1 MKGRNGMSSK
11 FGGKFSGLGRGLDSI
26 FVENTAPAGGGTTM
40 LRIADLEPRKN
51 QPRKVF
57 DKEALQQLA
66 DSIAAHGVI
75 QPVAVRESAGGF
87 YEIIAGER
95 RWRAAKMAG
104 LSEIP
109 AVILTADDQKTAE
122 LALIENIQREDL
134 NPIEEAKAY
143 EKLLVEYGLTQEKL
157 SQSVGKSRSS
167 IANAL
172 RLLELTPIAL
182 ELLAEGK
189 ISVGHAKVL
198 LGLEE
203 RENID
208 LVATDIAEKQWSV
221 RETEEVVKKLNRSA
235 GTEPVQP
242 EEEELPAVPKVDY
255 VAELENRVAT
265 RLGRKVKIM
274 GRGKTKRIELYFED
288 NEDLEEL
295 LMKVCGNDIFND
307 DI

>member
-1 MKGRNGMSSK
+1 MSNK
-11 FGGKFSGLGRGLDSI
+11 YGGKFSGLGRGLDSI
-26 FVENTAPAGGGTTM
+26 FVENTAPADKGVTM
-40 LRIADLEPRKN
+40 LRVADLEPRKN

-134 NPIEEAKAY
+134 NPIEEARAY
-143 EKLLVEYGLTQEKL
+143 EKLLTEYGLTQEKL

-172 RLLELTPIAL
+172 RLLDLTPGAL
-182 ELLAEGK
+182 ELLANGK

-198 LGLEE
+198 LGLENTE
-203 RENID
+203 MMD
-208 LVATDIAEKQWSV
+208 SVAEGIAANELSV
-221 RETEEVVKKLNRSA
+221 RETEAMVKKLNRS
-235 GTEPVQP
+235 GTDVSDEA
-242 EEEELPAVPKVDY
+242 EEELPIAPKVDY
-255 VAELENRVAT
+255 IAELEGRAST
-265 RLGRKVKIM
+265 RLGRRVKIT
-274 GRGKTKRIELYFED
+274 GKGKSRRIELYFEN
-288 NEDLEEL
+288 NEDMEEL
-295 LMKVCGNDIFND
+295 LMKVCGKDIFND

>member
-1 MKGRNGMSSK
+1 MSNK
-11 FGGKFSGLGRGLDSI
+11 FNGKFSGLGRGLDSI
-26 FVENTAPAGGGTTM
+26 FVENTAPTGSGVTM

-51 QPRKVF
+51 QPRKTF
-57 DKEALQQLA
+57 DKESLQQLA

-109 AVILTADDQKTAE
+109 AVVLTADDQKTAE

-143 EKLLVEYGLTQEKL
+143 DKLLTEFGLTQEKL

-167 IANAL
+167 IANSL
-172 RLLELTPIAL
+172 RLLELTDGAL
-182 ELLAEGK
+182 ALLSEGK

-198 LGLEE
+198 LSLDDRDAIDVVAEQVA
-203 RENID
+203 ENE
-208 LVATDIAEKQWSV
+208 LSV
-221 RETEEVVKKLNRSA
+221 RETEVVVKKMNHAAKL
-235 GTEPVQP
+235 QP
-242 EEEELPAVPKVDY
+242 AEEEEEEQPLLPKVDY
-255 VAELENRVAT
+255 VAELEKKASV
-265 RLGRKVKIM
+265 RLGRRVKIQ
-274 GRGKTKRIELYFED
+274 GKGKSKRIELYFED

-295 LMKVCGNDIFND
+295 LMKVCGKDIFSD
-307 DI
+307 EV

>member
-1 MKGRNGMSSK
+1 MSNK
-11 FGGKFSGLGRGLDSI
+11 FNGKFSGLGRGLDSI
-26 FVENTAPAGGGTTM
+26 FVENNAPTGGGVTM

-57 DKEALQQLA
+57 DREALQQLA

-109 AVILTADDQKTAE
+109 AVVLTADDQKTAE

-143 EKLLVEYGLTQEKL
+143 EKLLTEYGLTQEKL
-157 SQSVGKSRSS
+157 SLSVGKSRSS

-172 RLLELTPIAL
+172 RLLDLTEGAL
-182 ELLAEGK
+182 NLLSDGK

-198 LGLEE
+198 LGLEDRSQMDGAAE
-203 RENID
+203 QI
-208 LVATDIAEKQWSV
+208 VAHEMSV
-221 RETEEVVKKLNRSA
+221 RETEALVKKINKCSV
-235 GTEPVQP
+235 TEPV
-242 EEEELPAVPKVDY
+242 EEIEDVPAIPKVDY
-255 VAELENRVAT
+255 VAELENRVST
-265 RLGRKVKIM
+265 RLGRKVKIQ
-274 GRGKTKRIELYFED
+274 GKGKSKRIELYFED

-295 LMKVCGNDIFND
+295 IMKVCGKDIFND

>member
-1 MKGRNGMSSK
+1 M
-11 FGGKFSGLGRGLDSI
+11 
-26 FVENTAPAGGGTTM
+26 
-40 LRIADLEPRKN
+40 
-51 QPRKVF
+51 F

-109 AVILTADDQKTAE
+109 AVVLTADDQKTAE

-134 NPIEEAKAY
+134 NPIEEARAY
-143 EKLLVEYGLTQEKL
+143 EKLLTEYGLTQEKL

-172 RLLELTPIAL
+172 RLLELTPGAL
-182 ELLAEGK
+182 ELLANGK

-198 LGLEE
+198 LGLQETE
-203 RENID
+203 TMD
-208 LVATDIAEKQWSV
+208 SVAQGIVANELSV
-221 RETEEVVKKLNRSA
+221 RETEAMIKKLNRSA
-235 GTEPVQP
+235 TLTPPQSDED
-242 EEEELPAVPKVDY
+242 LPNIPKVDY
-255 VAELENRVAT
+255 VAELEGRAST
-265 RLGRKVKIM
+265 RLGRRVKIT
-274 GRGKTKRIELYFED
+274 GKGKSRRIELYFED

-295 LMKVCGNDIFND
+295 LMKVCGKDIFND

>member
-1 MKGRNGMSSK
+1 MSSK
-11 FGGKFSGLGRGLDSI
+11 FNGKFSGLGRGLDSI
-26 FVENTAPAGGGTTM
+26 FVENNAPAGGGVTM

-57 DKEALQQLA
+57 DRESLQQLA

-109 AVILTADDQKTAE
+109 AVVLTADDQKTAE

-143 EKLLVEYGLTQEKL
+143 EKLLTEYGLTQEKL
-157 SQSVGKSRSS
+157 SMSVGKSRSS

-172 RLLELTPIAL
+172 RLLDLTEGAL
-182 ELLAEGK
+182 NLLADGK

-198 LGLEE
+198 LGLEDRLE
-203 RENID
+203 ID
-208 LVATDIAEKQWSV
+208 DAAEQIVANELSV
-221 RETEEVVKKLNRSA
+221 RETEALVKKINKA
-235 GTEPVQP
+235 GDMPP
-242 EEEELPAVPKVDY
+242 ESVEEELPVVPKVDY
-255 VAELENRVAT
+255 VAELENRVST
-265 RLGRKVKIM
+265 RLGRKVKIH
-274 GRGKTKRIELYFED
+274 GKGKSKRIELYFED

-295 LMKVCGNDIFND
+295 IMKVCGKDIFND

>member
-1 MKGRNGMSSK
+1 MSSK
-11 FGGKFSGLGRGLDSI
+11 YGGKFSGLGRGLDSI
-26 FVENTAPAGGGTTM
+26 FVENTAPVGNGVTM
-40 LRIADLEPRKN
+40 LRITDLEPRKN

-57 DKEALQQLA
+57 DREALQQLA

-75 QPVAVRESAGGF
+75 QPVAVRESTGGF

-109 AVILTADDQKTAE
+109 AVVLTADDQKTAE

-143 EKLLVEYGLTQEKL
+143 EKLLTEYGLTQEKL

-167 IANAL
+167 IANSL
-172 RLLELTPIAL
+172 RILELTPEAL
-182 ELLAEGK
+182 DLLANGK

-198 LGLEE
+198 LGLED
-203 RENID
+203 RD
-208 LVATDIAEKQWSV
+208 SMDRVAQEIAENELSV
-221 RETEEVVKKLNRSA
+221 RETESIVKKLNRSV
-235 GTEPVQP
+235 TLTPP
-242 EEEELPAVPKVDY
+242 EVIDEELPALPKVDY
-255 VAELENRVAT
+255 VAELESRVST
-265 RLGRKVKIM
+265 RLGRRVKIM
-274 GRGKTKRIELYFED
+274 GKGKSKRIELYFED

-295 LMKVCGNDIFND
+295 LMKVCGKDIFND

>member
-1 MKGRNGMSSK
+1 MSNK

-26 FVENTAPAGGGTTM
+26 FVENTAPAGGGVTM

-167 IANAL
+167 IANSL
-172 RLLELTPIAL
+172 RLLELTPGAL
-182 ELLAEGK
+182 DLLAEGK

-198 LGLEE
+198 LGLEA
-203 RENID
+203 RENMD
-208 LVATDIAEKQWSV
+208 PVAADIAEKQWSV
-221 RETEEVVKKLNRSA
+221 RETEEVVKKLNRSS
-235 GTEPVQP
+235 TLVPS
-242 EEEELPAVPKVDY
+242 EEEEALPVVPKVDY

-274 GRGKTKRIELYFED
+274 GRGKTKRLELYFED

-295 LMKVCGNDIFND
+295 LMKMCGSDIFND

>member
-1 MKGRNGMSSK
+1 MSNK
-11 FGGKFSGLGRGLDSI
+11 FNGKFSGLGRGLDSI
-26 FVENTAPAGGGTTM
+26 FVENTAPSGSGVTM

-51 QPRKVF
+51 QPRKTF
-57 DKEALQQLA
+57 DKESLQQLA

-109 AVILTADDQKTAE
+109 AVVLTADDQKTAE

-134 NPIEEAKAY
+134 NPIEEAEAY
-143 EKLLVEYGLTQEKL
+143 EKLLCDFGMTQEKL

-172 RLLELTPIAL
+172 RLLELTDTAL
-182 ELLAEGK
+182 YLLGEGQ

-198 LGLEE
+198 LSLTE
-203 RENID
+203 RDKMDEVAQEVAENE
-208 LVATDIAEKQWSV
+208 LSV
-221 RETEEVVKKLNRSA
+221 RETEVLVKRYNKMQTLP
-235 GTEPVQP
+235 EEP
-242 EEEELPAVPKVDY
+242 EEETLPVVPRVDY
-255 VAELENRVAT
+255 VAELEKKVST
-265 RLGRKVKIM
+265 RLGRRVKIQ
-274 GRGKTKRIELYFED
+274 GKGKSKRIELYFED

-295 LMKVCGNDIFND
+295 LMKVCGKDIFSD
-307 DI
+307 EV

>member
-1 MKGRNGMSSK
+1 MSNK
-11 FGGKFSGLGRGLDSI
+11 FNGKFSGLGRGLDSI
-26 FVENTAPAGGGTTM
+26 FLENTAPAAGGVTM

-57 DKEALQQLA
+57 DREALQQLA

-109 AVILTADDQKTAE
+109 AVVLTADDQKTAE

-143 EKLLVEYGLTQEKL
+143 EKLLTEYGLTQEKL
-157 SQSVGKSRSS
+157 SLSVGKSRSS

-172 RLLELTPIAL
+172 RLLDLTEGAL
-182 ELLAEGK
+182 NLLADGK

-198 LGLEE
+198 LGLEDRSE
-203 RENID
+203 ID
-208 LVATDIAEKQWSV
+208 GAAEQIIAHELSV
-221 RETEEVVKKLNRSA
+221 RETEALVKKINKSQA
-235 GTEPVQP
+235 EEPTEEIEDIPVI
-242 EEEELPAVPKVDY
+242 PKVDY
-255 VAELENRVAT
+255 VAELENRVST
-265 RLGRKVKIM
+265 RLGRKVKIQ
-274 GRGKTKRIELYFED
+274 GKGKSKRIELYFED

-295 LMKVCGNDIFND
+295 IMKVCGKDIFND

>member
-1 MKGRNGMSSK
+1 MSGNK
-11 FGGKFSGLGRGLDSI
+11 FNGKFSGLGRGLDSI
-26 FVENTAPAGGGTTM
+26 FVENTAPASGGTTM

-57 DKEALQQLA
+57 DREALQQLA

-109 AVILTADDQKTAE
+109 AVILSADDQKTAE
-122 LALIENIQREDL
+122 LALIENLQREDL
-134 NPIEEAKAY
+134 NPIEEARAY
-143 EKLLVEYGLTQEKL
+143 EKLLSEYGLTQEKL

-172 RLLELTPIAL
+172 RLLDLTEGAL
-182 ELLAEGK
+182 KLLSEGK

-198 LGLEE
+198 LSLNDRDEMDGAAEE
-203 RENID
+203 
-208 LVATDIAEKQWSV
+208 IAAHELSV
-221 RETEEVVKKLNRSA
+221 RETEALVKKINKLA
-235 GTEPVQP
+235 DLPTEPATEIP
-242 EEEELPAVPKVDY
+242 ELPKVDY

-265 RLGRKVKIM
+265 RLGRRVKIH
-274 GRGKTKRIELYFED
+274 GKGKSKRIELYFED

-295 LMKVCGNDIFND
+295 LMKVCGKDIFSD
-307 DI
+307 EI

>member
-1 MKGRNGMSSK
+1 MSSK
-11 FGGKFSGLGRGLDSI
+11 FNGKFSGLGRGLDSI
-26 FVENTAPAGGGTTM
+26 FVENNAPATGGATM

-75 QPVAVRESAGGF
+75 QPVAVREAAGGF

-134 NPIEEAKAY
+134 NPIEEARAY
-143 EKLLVEYGLTQEKL
+143 EKLLTEYGLTQEKL
-157 SQSVGKSRSS
+157 SQSVGKSRSA

-172 RLLELTPIAL
+172 RLLDLPEKAL
-182 ELLAEGK
+182 ALLGEGK

-198 LGLEE
+198 LGLSR
-203 RENID
+203 RED
-208 LVATDIAEKQWSV
+208 MDSLAQEIAEHGLSV
-221 RETEEVVKKLNRSA
+221 RETEAMVKKYNKAADLP
-235 GTEPVQP
+235 TEPVV
-242 EEEELPAVPKVDY
+242 ELPAVPKVDY
-255 VAELENRVAT
+255 VAELESRVST
-265 RLGRKVKIM
+265 RLGRRVKIS
-274 GRGKTKRIELYFED
+274 GKGKSKRIELYFED

-295 LMKVCGNDIFND
+295 LMKVCGKDIFND

>member
-1 MKGRNGMSSK
+1 MSNK
-11 FGGKFSGLGRGLDSI
+11 FNGKFSGLGRGLDSI
-26 FVENTAPAGGGTTM
+26 FVENTAPVGSGVTM

-57 DKEALQQLA
+57 EKESLQQLA

-109 AVILTADDQKTAE
+109 AVVLTADDQKTAE

-134 NPIEEAKAY
+134 NPIEEAMAY

-157 SQSVGKSRSS
+157 SMSVGKSRSS
-167 IANAL
+167 IANSL
-172 RLLELTPIAL
+172 RLLELTEGAL
-182 ELLAEGK
+182 ALLSEGN

-198 LGLEE
+198 LGLED
-203 RENID
+203 RAQID
-208 LVATDIAEKQWSV
+208 EVAQQVVDNDLSV
-221 RETEEVVKKLNRSA
+221 RDTEVLVKKYNKMAS
-235 GTEPVQP
+235 QP
-242 EEEELPAVPKVDY
+242 EEPEEEALPIVPKVDY
-255 VAELENRVAT
+255 VAELEKKVST
-265 RLGRKVKIM
+265 RLGRRVKIH
-274 GRGKTKRIELYFED
+274 GKGKSKRIELFFED
-288 NEDLEEL
+288 TEDLEGL
-295 LMKVCGNDIFND
+295 LMKVCGKDIFSD
-307 DI
+307 EV

>member
-1 MKGRNGMSSK
+1 MSNK

-26 FVENTAPAGGGTTM
+26 FVENTAPAGGGVTM

-167 IANAL
+167 IANSL
-172 RLLELTPIAL
+172 RLLELTPVAL
-182 ELLAEGK
+182 DLLAEGK

-198 LGLEE
+198 LGLEA
-203 RENID
+203 RENMD
-208 LVATDIAEKQWSV
+208 PVAADIAEKQWSV
-221 RETEEVVKKLNRSA
+221 RETEEVVKKLNRSSTFVPA
-235 GTEPVQP
+235 
-242 EEEELPAVPKVDY
+242 EEEEALPVVPKVDY

-274 GRGKTKRIELYFED
+274 GRGKTKRLELYFED

-295 LMKVCGNDIFND
+295 LMKMCGSDIFND

>member
-1 MKGRNGMSSK
+1 MSNK

-26 FVENTAPAGGGTTM
+26 FVENTAPAGGGVTM

-109 AVILTADDQKTAE
+109 AVILTADDQRTAE

-167 IANAL
+167 IANSL
-172 RLLELTPIAL
+172 RLLELTPGAL
-182 ELLAEGK
+182 DLLAEGK

-198 LGLEE
+198 LGLEA
-203 RENID
+203 RENMD
-208 LVATDIAEKQWSV
+208 PVAADIAEKQWSV
-221 RETEEVVKKLNRSA
+221 RETEEVVKKLNRSSTLVPA
-235 GTEPVQP
+235 
-242 EEEELPAVPKVDY
+242 EEEEALPVVPKVDY

-274 GRGKTKRIELYFED
+274 GRGKTKRLELYFED

-295 LMKVCGNDIFND
+295 LMKMCGSDIFND

>member
-1 MKGRNGMSSK
+1 MSSK

-26 FVENTAPAGGGTTM
+26 FVENTAPADSGVTM

-57 DKEALQQLA
+57 DKDALAQLA
-66 DSIAAHGVI
+66 ESIAAHGVI

-109 AVILTADDQKTAE
+109 AVVFTADDQKTAE

-143 EKLLVEYGLTQEKL
+143 EKLLSEYGLTQEKL
-157 SQSVGKSRSS
+157 SASVGKSRSS
-167 IANAL
+167 IANSL
-172 RLLELTPIAL
+172 RLLELTPGAL
-182 ELLAEGK
+182 DLLTNGK

-198 LGLEE
+198 LGLDDRDMMDSLAEE
-203 RENID
+203 
-208 LVATDIAEKQWSV
+208 IAANELSV
-221 RETEEVVKKLNRSA
+221 RETEVLVKKTNRCVITQS
-235 GTEPVQP
+235 EV
-242 EEEELPAVPKVDY
+242 EEEEQPIMPKVDY
-255 VAELENRVAT
+255 IAELEGRAST
-265 RLGRKVKIM
+265 RLGRRVKIA
-274 GRGKTKRIELYFED
+274 GKGKSRRIELYFED
-288 NEDLEEL
+288 NEDMEEL
-295 LMKVCGNDIFND
+295 LMKVCGKDIFND

>member
-1 MKGRNGMSSK
+1 MSNK
-11 FGGKFSGLGRGLDSI
+11 FSGKFSGLGRGLDSI
-26 FVENTAPAGGGTTM
+26 FVENTAPVGSGVTM

-57 DKEALQQLA
+57 EKESLQQLA

-109 AVILTADDQKTAE
+109 AVVLTADDQKTAE

-134 NPIEEAKAY
+134 NPIEEAMAY

-157 SQSVGKSRSS
+157 SMSVGKSRSS
-167 IANAL
+167 IANSL
-172 RLLELTPIAL
+172 RLLELTEGAL
-182 ELLAEGK
+182 ALLSEGN

-198 LGLEE
+198 LGLED
-203 RENID
+203 RAQID
-208 LVATDIAEKQWSV
+208 EVAQQVVDNDLSV
-221 RETEEVVKKLNRSA
+221 RDTEVLVKKYNKMASQP
-235 GTEPVQP
+235 EEP
-242 EEEELPAVPKVDY
+242 EEEELPIVPKVDY
-255 VAELENRVAT
+255 VAELEKKAST
-265 RLGRKVKIM
+265 RLGRRVKIH
-274 GRGKTKRIELYFED
+274 GKGKSKRIELFFED
-288 NEDLEEL
+288 TEDLEGL
-295 LMKVCGNDIFND
+295 LMKVCGKDIFSD
-307 DI
+307 EV